1 MSETSLANV
10 FDEQKKMVFNQQN
23 VGEEE
28 NNYISNSYSL
38 LEQARK
44 TENSFQSMCTIQ
56 SSTSAAES
64 SLDVGAVYWARYI
77 YMCKY
82 I

>member
-1 MSETSLANV
+1 MCSM
-10 FDEQKKMVFNQQN
+10 EQKKLVFNQQN

-64 SLDVGAVYWARYI
+64 SLDVGLFIELDVFTCANIFRLLVLPI
-77 YMCKY
+77 
-82 I
+82 